1 MQDGY
6 RIEKKYVISLETAA
20 LLRNRLAA
28 FMKIDQQ
35 AVNGSY
41 CIRSLYFDTP
51 DADAFTEKENGEQ
64 ERRKFRLRFYNG
76 DRSFIRLEQK
86 EKTGDLT
93 RKIQANVDYRIA
105 SEMLNGEYGKLRE
118 SENPLLQMFY
128 AEAKIKKLQPALTV
142 DYRRVPLTYH
152 LDNVRITIDTEIYTG
167 KADSFFHKERP
178 PLPVIGNGTAI
189 LEVKTDDRLPY
200 MLGWILETIPRQQQ
214 SFSKY
219 ALSFARLNAT
229 ENNDN

>member
-93 RKIQANVDYRIA
+93 RKIQANVDDRIA
-105 SEMLNGEYGKLRE
+105 SEMLNGKYGKLRE
-118 SENPLLQMFY
+118 PENPLLQMFY
-128 AEAKIKKLQPALTV
+128 AEAKIKKL
-142 DYRRVPLTYH
+142 
-152 LDNVRITIDTEIYTG
+152 
-167 KADSFFHKERP
+167 
-178 PLPVIGNGTAI
+178 
-189 LEVKTDDRLPY
+189 
-200 MLGWILETIPRQQQ
+200 
-214 SFSKY
+214 
-219 ALSFARLNAT
+219 
-229 ENNDN
+229 